1 MTSQFGKAVNKYM
14 FDKLNDLE
22 ENVDKLEKRYSE
34 QYAKQEEENV
44 KAARRRILRC
54 SDEIRSK

>member
-1 MTSQFGKAVNKYM
+1 M